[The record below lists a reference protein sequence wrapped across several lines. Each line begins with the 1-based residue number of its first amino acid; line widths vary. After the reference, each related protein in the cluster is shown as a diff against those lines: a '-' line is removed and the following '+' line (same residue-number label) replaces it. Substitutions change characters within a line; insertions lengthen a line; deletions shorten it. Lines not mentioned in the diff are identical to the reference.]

1 MSPPWCTTRIEEYI
15 YLELLWGE
23 SIDQMLQTGFQLLL
37 LGDLAAVVLMVAV
50 LAFLLMRI
58 NRTINDPHPG
68 AGGKHPAAGGGR
80 L

>member
-1 MSPPWCTTRIEEYI
+1 M
-15 YLELLWGE
+15 
-23 SIDQMLQTGFQLLL
+23 L

-58 NRTINDPHPG
+58 NRTINDPIQ

-80 L
+80 LLMP